1 MSGRDVYR
9 VTVRGRFVDLEP
21 RARARLAAHAAE
33 HDLFSSAFT
42 EEGTLTYDDRL
53 TFFNMRFEVRDG
65 DDEDEAHAIAQARA
79 EEFLGVLGLGV
90 VVDRVT
96 SMNMT
101 RIAAR
106 TRR

>member
-1 MSGRDVYR
+1 MSGRDVHR
-9 VTVRGRFVDLEP
+9 VTVRGRFVDLQP
-21 RARARLAAHAAE
+21 RTRARLAAHAAE
-33 HDLFSSAFT
+33 HDLFSSTFN

-65 DDEDEAHAIAQARA
+65 DDEAEAHALAQART
-79 EEFLGVLGLGV
+79 EEFLGVLGVGF

-101 RIAAR
+101 EITSR